1 MASPDRRHFLIAA
14 GIAAGWAAGT
24 APFAADAQRDTQ
36 RQAQPQSP
44 GRQQVDLALVLAA
57 DCSGSVSN
65 EEYTLQQQGYA
76 DAFRQRE
83 VIKAIRSGI
92 HGTIAACYFQWSGYS
107 LQTLIIPWAALR
119 SDESIA
125 TFATALQHAERRLYS
140 GGTAPGGAMAFGR
153 TLLEDVPWT
162 PLRKVIDISGDGRTN
177 TGPSPEQ
184 DRAAVLAQGITIN
197 GLPIE
202 NQEPDLEE
210 YYRQHVIGGPGAF
223 LVPARDFDAFKEAV
237 RRKLVQE
244 IAGLSP
250 DGGRSG

>member
-1 MASPDRRHFLIAA
+1 MADPDRRHFLIAA
-14 GIAAGWAAGT
+14 GMTAGWAVGA
-24 APFAADAQRDTQ
+24 APFTASAQ
-36 RQAQPQSP
+36 QSQTP

-65 EEYTLQQQGYA
+65 EEYALQQQGYA

-92 HGTIAACYFQWSGYS
+92 HGTIAVCYFQWSGYS
-107 LQTLIIPWAALR
+107 LQTPIIPWAALR

-153 TLLEDVPWT
+153 MLLDDMPWT
-162 PLRKVIDISGDGRTN
+162 AARKVIDISGDGRTN

-184 DRAAVLAQGITIN
+184 DRAAALARGITIN

-223 LVPARDFDAFKEAV
+223 LVPARDFEAFKEAI

-244 IAGLSP
+244 IAGIPSHTK
-250 DGGRSG
+250 RSG